1 MKRPSYNFSV
11 YQGADEV
18 FPFAFYTEENS
29 VETPVNLK
37 DCTFLM
43 TLRQSYNKPVVDML
57 SSENGR
63 ILVGTISD
71 GSFEISSESPNAI
84 AINFP
89 HEVTIEYVF
98 PSAIY
103 DLFKINSNGDRELLL
118 QGTID
123 IDKSVCY
130 G

>member
-11 YQGADEV
+11 YQGADEM

-43 TLRQSYNKPVVDML
+43 TLRQSYNKPVVDIL

-63 ILVGTISD
+63 ILVGIINN
-71 GSFEISSESPNAI
+71 GSFEINSEFKSSVLE
-84 AINFP
+84 
-89 HEVTIEYVF
+89 
-98 PSAIY
+98 
-103 DLFKINSNGDRELLL
+103 
-118 QGTID
+118 
-123 IDKSVCY
+123 
-130 G
+130 